1 MTFRLLKSEVS
12 AVGGGFR
19 DVRTLDGDFAG
30 WLRPYVDATGQ
41 EAKDCPERSPSSSA
55 RQAPRCPNFEA
66 RVS

>member
-41 EAKDCPERSPSSSA
+41 EAKDFPEKESILECP
-55 RQAPRCPNFEA
+55 QAPRCLNFEA
-66 RVS
+66 RVF